1 MQVVTTFAATRG
13 PVYRRNTATISQMLV
28 SREATLYF
36 YAMTTQQF
44 NGRPLAGQSI
54 GSSLNREKVAPS
66 IQTLPPMLE
75 SGLPERE
82 LP

>member
-1 MQVVTTFAATRG
+1 MQVVTTFAATRE
-13 PVYRRNTATISQMLV
+13 PVYRTNTATISEILV

-36 YAMTTQQF
+36 YAMTTQQS

-54 GSSLNREKVAPS
+54 ASSLNRKKVAPS
-66 IQTLPPMLE
+66 IQTLPPVLE
-75 SGLPERE
+75 LDLPGRE